1 MTTFNNKLSLFIP
14 RVLSKWANED
24 SISIIFKKLDIGEV
38 ERVDFVEKKNQY
50 NKIYY
55 HAFVHFKE
63 WRDTAISRNIQEKIF
78 DPEQVAKIVYHVE
91 HAVSIQSCYDDPKYW
106 ILLKN
111 NNPMTANEVKQEK
124 RIIELE
130 QQNMNQNKIMLNY
143 LNRVTNLETQLHQ
156 MQTTY
161 WNSQMAS
168 MENSFNV
175 RSPPLSPPPPP
186 RPAPPPRQAPPAPP
200 ARPAPPAPPQLV
212 RQTNSHELADNNQP
226 DYINNDHSS
235 YLEMTDEED
244 YNAMGESDWSRDALR
259 RPWLWGEEA
268 LRRAQYESNDT
279 GSYIHRPDY
288 EERESYNNGYYP

>member
-1 MTTFNNKLSLFIP
+1 MYVSKNNDNNNMTTFNNKLSIFIP

-63 WRDTAISRNIQEKIF
+63 WRDTEISHNIQEKIF

-175 RSPPLSPPPPP
+175 RSPP
-186 RPAPPPRQAPPAPP
+186 PAPP
-200 ARPAPPAPPQLV
+200 AATSTTSTTSTTTISKA
-212 RQTNSHELADNNQP
+212 NK
-226 DYINNDHSS
+226 
-235 YLEMTDEED
+235 
-244 YNAMGESDWSRDALR
+244 
-259 RPWLWGEEA
+259 
-268 LRRAQYESNDT
+268 
-279 GSYIHRPDY
+279 
-288 EERESYNNGYYP
+288 

>member
-1 MTTFNNKLSLFIP
+1 MTTFNNKLSIFIP

-63 WRDTAISRNIQEKIF
+63 WRDTEISHNIQEKIF

-186 RPAPPPRQAPPAPP
+186 RPAPPAPPYGS
-200 ARPAPPAPPQLV
+200 RPSPRWVSGHPSRV
-212 RQTNSHELADNNQP
+212 ISRQTRVQFPGPPEHPPSWSDGADL
-226 DYINNDHSS
+226 DGADTGIC
-235 YLEMTDEED
+235 
-244 YNAMGESDWSRDALR
+244 
-259 RPWLWGEEA
+259 EA
-268 LRRAQYESNDT
+268 LGQELMAKRVPYTNS
-279 GSYIHRPDY
+279 
-288 EERESYNNGYYP
+288 

>member
-63 WRDTAISRNIQEKIF
+63 WRDTAVSRNIQEKIF

-161 WNSQMAS
+161 WNSQMSS
-168 MENSFNV
+168 MVNSFNV
-175 RSPPLSPPPPP
+175 QSPPLSPPPPP
-186 RPAPPPRQAPPAPP
+186 RPAPPSPLAL
-200 ARPAPPAPPQLV
+200 APPQLV
-212 RQTNSHELADNNQP
+212 RQTNSHEVNNEFL
-226 DYINNDHSS
+226 SKR
-235 YLEMTDEED
+235 T
-244 YNAMGESDWSRDALR
+244 
-259 RPWLWGEEA
+259 
-268 LRRAQYESNDT
+268 QYESDET
-279 GSYIHRPDY
+279 GNYMHRPDY
-288 EERESYNNGYYP
+288 EDRNSYQQYNVEDYYDYYQYDMNIFE

>member
-1 MTTFNNKLSLFIP
+1 MTTFNNKLSIFIP
-14 RVLSKWANED
+14 RVLSEWANED

-63 WRDTAISRNIQEKIF
+63 WKDTAISRNIQEKIF

-91 HAVSIQSCYDDPKYW
+91 HAVSIQSCYDVPKYW

-161 WNSQMAS
+161 WNSQMES
-168 MENSFNV
+168 MVNSFNV
-175 RSPPLSPPPPP
+175 
-186 RPAPPPRQAPPAPP
+186 
-200 ARPAPPAPPQLV
+200 
-212 RQTNSHELADNNQP
+212 
-226 DYINNDHSS
+226 
-235 YLEMTDEED
+235 
-244 YNAMGESDWSRDALR
+244 
-259 RPWLWGEEA
+259 
-268 LRRAQYESNDT
+268 
-279 GSYIHRPDY
+279 
-288 EERESYNNGYYP
+288 

>member
-1 MTTFNNKLSLFIP
+1 MTTFNNKLSIFIP
-14 RVLSKWANED
+14 RVLSEWANED

-63 WRDTAISRNIQEKIF
+63 WKDTAISRNIQEKIF

-91 HAVSIQSCYDDPKYW
+91 HAVSIQSCYDVPKYW

-124 RIIELE
+124 RIVELE
-130 QQNMNQNKIMLNY
+130 EQNMNQNKIMLNY
-143 LNRVTNLETQLHQ
+143 LNRITNLETQLHQ

-168 MENSFNV
+168 KENSFNV
-175 RSPPLSPPPPP
+175 RSPPPQSPSPPPSPSPPSTPPPWSPPPP
-186 RPAPPPRQAPPAPP
+186 
-200 ARPAPPAPPQLV
+200 PPAPPQLV
-212 RQTNSHELADNNQP
+212 RQTNSHELADNNQS
-226 DYINNDHSS
+226 DYINNDDGP
-235 YLEMTDEED
+235 YLEMTNER
-244 YNAMGESDWSRDALR
+244 YNATGESDWSRDALR

-288 EERESYNNGYYP
+288 EERESYNNDYYP

>member
-1 MTTFNNKLSLFIP
+1 MTTFNNKLSIFIP
-14 RVLSKWANED
+14 RVLSKWANEH

-63 WRDTAISRNIQEKIF
+63 WSNTTISHNIQEKIF
-78 DPEQVAKIVYHVE
+78 DPGQVSKIV
-91 HAVSIQSCYDDPKYW
+91 YDDPKYW
-106 ILLKN
+106 IILKN

-130 QQNMNQNKIMLNY
+130 QQNRNQNKIMLNY

-175 RSPPLSPPPPP
+175 LS
-186 RPAPPPRQAPPAPP
+186 
-200 ARPAPPAPPQLV
+200 L
-212 RQTNSHELADNNQP
+212 SL
-226 DYINNDHSS
+226 
-235 YLEMTDEED
+235 
-244 YNAMGESDWSRDALR
+244 
-259 RPWLWGEEA
+259 
-268 LRRAQYESNDT
+268 
-279 GSYIHRPDY
+279 IHI
-288 EERESYNNGYYP
+288 

>member
-1 MTTFNNKLSLFIP
+1 MTTFNNKLSIFIP
-14 RVLSKWANED
+14 RVLSKWANEH

-175 RSPPLSPPPPP
+175 RSPLP
-186 RPAPPPRQAPPAPP
+186 Q
-200 ARPAPPAPPQLV
+200 PPQPPQPPEPPLPQPSSLL
-212 RQTNSHELADNNQP
+212 RQTNSNEVNKFLDKR
-226 DYINNDHSS
+226 
-235 YLEMTDEED
+235 M
-244 YNAMGESDWSRDALR
+244 
-259 RPWLWGEEA
+259 
-268 LRRAQYESNDT
+268 QYESDET
-279 GSYIHRPDY
+279 GNYMHRPDY
-288 EERESYNNGYYP
+288 EDRNSYQEDNIEDYYDYYQYDMNILE